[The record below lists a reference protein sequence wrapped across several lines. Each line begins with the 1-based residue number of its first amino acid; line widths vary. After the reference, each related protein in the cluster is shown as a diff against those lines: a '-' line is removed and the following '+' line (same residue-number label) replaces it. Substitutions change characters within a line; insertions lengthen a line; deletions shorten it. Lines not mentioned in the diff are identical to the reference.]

1 MDERKR
7 ERGQSVLEF
16 AVILPVLLIL
26 LIGVAEMGFA
36 LRNYLVVVNA
46 SREGGRFAARGRYS
60 DEDVIDRVVVAGG
73 VIRAGTP
80 ITNVPFL
87 RTEDVHGAEPN
98 AGIIVT
104 HVVMSSTGT
113 IDSTSVTFSGVRRDE
128 PGGCRLVEPDDGVSK
143 DQIGDRHRS
152 ATEDIKAMR
161 EAEGYEPMINHIV
174 VVEVFYLH
182 HPLLNSPFV
191 PLPDPLEMYAR
202 TEMRVITDLER

>member
-7 ERGQSVLEF
+7 ERGQGLLEM
-16 AVILPVLLIL
+16 ALMLPVLLIL
-26 LIGVAEMGFA
+26 LIGVAEVGFM

-60 DEDVIDRVVVAGG
+60 DENIIERVVSAGG
-73 VIRAGTP
+73 TIRAGTF
-80 ITNVPFL
+80 ITVPFL
-87 RTEDVHGAEPN
+87 RTQGVCGTEPN
-98 AGIIVT
+98 TGIIVT
-104 HVVMSSTGT
+104 HVVMSSTGAV
-113 IDSTSVTFSGVRRDE
+113 DSTSVTFSGVRRDE
-128 PGGCRLVEPDDGVSK
+128 PGGWRLVEPGDGTLTA
-143 DQIGDRHRS
+143 QIENRHRPS
-152 ATEDIKAMR
+152 TESIKAMR

-182 HPLLNSPFV
+182 QPLLNSPFV